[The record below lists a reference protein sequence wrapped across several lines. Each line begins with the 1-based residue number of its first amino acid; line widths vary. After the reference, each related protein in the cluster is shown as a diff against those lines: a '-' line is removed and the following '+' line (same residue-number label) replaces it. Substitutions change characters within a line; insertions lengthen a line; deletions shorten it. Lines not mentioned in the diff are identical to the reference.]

1 MFTEKVA
8 SIIEFLLK
16 DKSVDRGGKYE
27 EVKREANLLVISP
40 LRIMAYLVAIFGV
53 LAMIFE
59 VRYYDAFS
67 LQIYNVRLTAVFFAL
82 FVLAILNS
90 KFAAKYSIILVHI
103 LLLSIIISSGMMVH
117 FIPKTLFVNTQI
129 VGLIIFTSALFLSWE
144 IKHQIIVAIYYNLVF
159 ASVILL
165 SDEAVYFLPNVSESV
180 IFVSCLSMISIVA
193 CAYNFRM
200 RLILAD
206 KNFKIELSNK
216 KYRSMFDNSVEGIF
230 QSTANGRFITIN
242 KAFAEILGYADESEL
257 QEVDIN
263 KIYVH
268 QEERLELIKKL
279 RKEGCVKDYEIEL
292 RKKDGKSVFIRLNDR
307 LVKDENGVQ
316 YMEGN
321 IQDITDKVLLD
332 KEKTAAVEALR
343 KEKEKSEKLAREA
356 IRLTGNKSKFLANM
370 SHEIRTPMNGILGFL
385 TLIEAGAYK
394 NDEELKQFTSN
405 ARHSA
410 ESLIEIINSI
420 LDLSKIE
427 SGKVEVEHLDF
438 DLIGVVDHAVSIL
451 STKMNEKGVTV
462 VKDLP
467 DNLQY
472 QLNGDPTKLRQ
483 IFINL
488 LGNAVKFT
496 SDGEIRI
503 KVTIEDIGDDNL
515 LLKASIMDSG
525 IGIPADK
532 INNLFKP
539 FSQITGTETKSFG
552 GTGLGLVICKEYIAL
567 MGGEIGVTS
576 EQGKGSSFNFN
587 VRLKK
592 SLKPVEPVSEKEE
605 PVLST
610 GKQHVARSEETL
622 KTIRAQF
629 DILLAEDNL
638 INQKVLLKILQTS
651 GYKACS
657 VGNGAEAVTSVQKGK
672 YDLILMDIQM
682 PEVDGFSATAQIR
695 DFNDYKKDTPIIALT
710 AHALMGDRE
719 KCLAAGMN
727 EYIPKPIIA
736 KDLIEMMDKLLDVHN
751 VKLPEKE
758 TVKEEAKMDSSIFDF
773 DRLKKISADD
783 ADFEKDLVSSYIE
796 DIEQKS
802 KQLDDY
808 LSAGDVESMVKLAHT
823 IKGASYSIGAQ
834 KVGDEAFGIEIS
846 GKSNDLVSIEERLP
860 QFKIALE
867 ETLAILN
874 GILEPH

>member
-1 MFTEKVA
+1 MEKVA
-8 SIIEFLLK
+8 SIVEFLLK
-16 DKSVDRGGKYE
+16 DKSVDYNGQYE
-27 EVKREANLLVISP
+27 EVKREVNLLVISP
-40 LRIMAYLVAIFGV
+40 LRIMGYLVAIFGV

-59 VRYYDAFS
+59 VRYYSVFS
-67 LQIYNVRLTAVFFAL
+67 LQIYNIRLTAVFIAL

-90 KFAAKYSIILVHI
+90 KFAAKYSIFLVHI
-103 LLLSIIISSGMMVH
+103 LLLSIIISSGMMVY
-117 FIPKTLFVNTQI
+117 FIPKTLLVNSQI

-144 IKHQIIVAIYYNLVF
+144 IRHQIIVAIYYNLVF
-159 ASVILL
+159 ASAILL
-165 SDEAVYFLPNVSESV
+165 SDEAVYFLPNVPESV
-180 IFVSCLSMISIVA
+180 IFVSCLSMLSILA

-200 RLILAD
+200 RLMLAD
-206 KNFKIELSNK
+206 KSFKIELSNK

-230 QSTANGRFITIN
+230 QSTADGRFITIN
-242 KAFAEILGYADESEL
+242 KAFAEILGYTDESEL

-263 KIYVH
+263 EIYVH
-268 QEERLELIKKL
+268 PEKRIELIRKL

-332 KEKTAAVEALR
+332 REKTAAVEALR

-394 NDEELKQFTSN
+394 NNEELKQFTSN

-438 DLIGVVDHAVSIL
+438 NLLGVVDHAVSIL

-462 VKDLP
+462 VRDLP
-467 DNLQY
+467 DNLRY

-503 KVTIEDIGDDNL
+503 KVTTEDIGDDNL
-515 LLKASIMDSG
+515 LLKVSIMDSG

-539 FSQITGTETKSFG
+539 FSQITGAETKSFG
-552 GTGLGLVICKEYIAL
+552 GTGLGLVICKEYVTL
-567 MGGEIGVTS
+567 MGGEIAVTS
-576 EQGKGSSFNFN
+576 EQGKGSSFNFS

-592 SLKPVEPVSEKEE
+592 SLKPVEPVIEKDE

-610 GKQHVARSEETL
+610 GKQQVSKSEETL

-651 GYKACS
+651 GYKAFS
-657 VGNGAEAVTSVQKGK
+657 VGNGAEAVAAVQKGE
-672 YDLILMDIQM
+672 YDLVLMDIQM

-695 DFNDYKKDTPIIALT
+695 NLNDDKKDTPIIALT

-736 KDLIEMMDKLLDVHN
+736 KDLLEMMDKLLDVHN
-751 VKLPEKE
+751 VQIPEKM
-758 TVKEEAKMDSSIFDF
+758 TNKEEVKMDSSIFDF

-783 ADFEKDLVSSYIE
+783 VDFEKDLVGSYIE

-802 KQLDDY
+802 KQLNEY
-808 LSAGDVESMVKLAHT
+808 LSARDVESMVKLAHT

-846 GKSNDLVSIEERLP
+846 GKSNDLASIEERLP
-860 QFKIALE
+860 QFKLALE

>member
-1 MFTEKVA
+1 MIMEKAA
-8 SIIEFLLK
+8 SLIEFLLK
-16 DKSVDRGGKYE
+16 DKSVDHGSKYE

-40 LRIMAYLVAIFGV
+40 LRIMGYLVVIFGV

-59 VRYYDAFS
+59 VRYFNAFS
-67 LQIYNVRLTAVFFAL
+67 LQIYNIRLTAVFIAL

-90 KFAAKYSIILVHI
+90 KFAAKYSIILVHT
-103 LLLSIIISSGMMVH
+103 LLLSIIVSSGMMVY
-117 FIPKTLFVNTQI
+117 FIPKTLLVNSQI

-144 IKHQIIVAIYYNLVF
+144 IRHQIIVAIYYNIVF
-159 ASVILL
+159 ACAILL
-165 SDEAVYFLPNVSESV
+165 SDEAVYFLPNVTESV
-180 IFVSCLSMISIVA
+180 IFVSCLSMISVIA

-200 RLILAD
+200 RLMLAD
-206 KNFKIELSNK
+206 KSFKIELNNK

-230 QSTANGRFITIN
+230 QSTADGRFITIN
-242 KAFAEILGYADESEL
+242 KAFAEILGYADETEL
-257 QEVDIN
+257 KEVDI
-263 KIYVH
+263 KEIYVH
-268 QEERLELIKKL
+268 PEERHELI
-279 RKEGCVKDYEIEL
+279 RKMRREGCIKDYEVEL

-307 LVKDENGVQ
+307 LVKDENGAQ

-321 IQDITDKVLLD
+321 IQDITEKVLLD
-332 KEKTAAVEALR
+332 REKTAAVEALK

-385 TLIEAGAYK
+385 TLIEAGAYQ
-394 NDEELKQFTSN
+394 NEDELKQFTSN

-427 SGKVEVEHLDF
+427 SGKVELEHLDF
-438 DLIGVVDHAVSIL
+438 DLLGVIDHAVSIL

-467 DNLQY
+467 GDLKF

-496 SDGEIRI
+496 SDGEIKI
-503 KVTIEDIGDDNL
+503 KVTLEDKGEDNL
-515 LLKASIMDSG
+515 FLKASIMDSG

-539 FSQITGTETKSFG
+539 FSQITGAETKSFG
-552 GTGLGLVICKEYIAL
+552 GTGLGLVICKEYVTL
-567 MGGEIGVTS
+567 MNGEIGVTS
-576 EQGKGSSFNFN
+576 EQGKGSSFNFTAW
-587 VRLKK
+587 LKK
-592 SLKPVEPVSEKEE
+592 SSNPVKVKEE
-605 PVLST
+605 AVPST
-610 GKQHVARSEETL
+610 NVQRVVKSGDTL
-622 KTIRAQF
+622 KTIRARF
-629 DILLAEDNL
+629 DILLAEDNM
-638 INQKVLLKILQTS
+638 INQKVLLKILQAA
-651 GYKACS
+651 GYKAFS
-657 VGNGAEAVTSVQKGK
+657 VCNGAEAVAAVQKGE
-672 YDLILMDIQM
+672 YDLVLMDIQM

-695 DFNDYKKDTPIIALT
+695 KLNDSKKDTPIIALT

-719 KCLAAGMN
+719 KCLAAGMD

-736 KDLIEMMDKLLDVHN
+736 KDLLEMMDKLLDVQN
-751 VKLPEKE
+751 VQVPETE
-758 TVKEEAKMDSSIFDF
+758 TIKEEVKMESSVFDF

-783 ADFEKDLVSSYIE
+783 IDFEKDLIGSYIE

-802 KQLDDY
+802 KQLDEY
-808 LSAGDVESMVKLAHT
+808 LTAGDVESIVKLAHT

-834 KVGDEAFGIEIS
+834 KVGDEAFGLEIS

-860 QFKIALE
+860 QFKKSLE
-867 ETLAILN
+867 ETFTILN
-874 GILEPH
+874 GILEPQK